1 MATEQTATPRNESCE
16 IIDQDSVK
24 GFFMKHKGE
33 VVETTRSFEGQNTRG
48 LLFANKFF
56 AGYGPSVKPTMT
68 TEEFIKHPDAQILT
82 MFDKQNNDT
91 PQAKAAVAKYMAEN
105 PGKTEL
111 QAKEALKLVFYRA
124 SIGGSD
130 YYTSKKDVTSLFV

>member
-1 MATEQTATPRNESCE
+1 MATEQTATPRNESCK

-82 MFDKQNNDT
+82 IHDSENNRD
-91 PQAKAAVAKYMAEN
+91 
-105 PGKTEL
+105 
-111 QAKEALKLVFYRA
+111 FYRA
-124 SIGGSD
+124 SIGGSE